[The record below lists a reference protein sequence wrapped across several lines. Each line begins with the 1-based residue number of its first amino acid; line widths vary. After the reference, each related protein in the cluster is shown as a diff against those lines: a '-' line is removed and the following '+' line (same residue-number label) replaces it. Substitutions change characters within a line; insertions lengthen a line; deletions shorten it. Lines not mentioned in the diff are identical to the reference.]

1 MLEVLWIEEEDDDMP
16 RAALSIKHAFLDEYV
31 GVEGGWIWQTAAIET
46 V

>member
-1 MLEVLWIEEEDDDMP
+1 MEEEEDDTP

-31 GVEGGWIWQTAAIET
+31 GVEGGCIWQTVAIET